1 MDHLVGVP
9 GVSFFSEGS
18 ENKRKRVAVI
28 GCTGSVGSSV
38 LDVCLAYPEKFQVTA
53 LAASTGRDTL
63 PRLCAEFSPRT
74 VALSAPRNDLPGGV
88 KILTGDDALLRLVE
102 LEDVDHVAVASS
114 GVAAVSALLHAIKLG
129 KEISLANKESA
140 LIVGNSLAQFVRIG
154 QLRPLDSEHNALWQC
169 LAGENYNFVEKLILT
184 ASGGP
189 FLRTPI
195 EKLNDVTPEQAAAHP
210 VWSMGKKISVDSA
223 TLINKGIELLEAQYL
238 FGIQAEKIFPVIHPG
253 SKIHGLVSFIDGTT
267 KLLMSPPDM
276 RLAALLALSWPERL
290 PQKMKKIEPIG
301 LNDLNLHF
309 EEPGRDRFPGLFTAI
324 DAAKAGEPYPVIL
337 IAADEAAVHLFLE
350 NKIKFTDIAPLVAEV
365 LDGYNGGA
373 VYDVP
378 GRAALYER
386 CRLHTF
392 ETVRNGRWKVV
403 WN

>member
-1 MDHLVGVP
+1 MGYLVGVF
-9 GVSFFSEGS
+9 GVSFFSERAG
-18 ENKRKRVAVI
+18 NKRKRIAVI

-38 LDVCLAYPEKFQVTA
+38 LDVARAYPEKFQVTA
-53 LAASTGRDTL
+53 LAALTGRDTL
-63 PRLCAEFSPRT
+63 PRLCAEFFPRT
-74 VALSAPRNDLPGGV
+74 VALATSRNDLPRGV

-102 LEDVDHVAVASS
+102 SEDVDHVAVASS
-114 GVAAVSALLHAIKLG
+114 GVAAVSALLHAIRAG
-129 KEISLANKESA
+129 KEVSLANKESA
-140 LIVGNSLAQFVRIG
+140 LIVGNSLAQFVRNG

-169 LAGENYNFVEKLILT
+169 LTGENYDFVEKLFLT

-189 FLRTPI
+189 FLRLPI
-195 EKLNDVTPEQAAAHP
+195 EKLNEVIPEQAAAHP

-223 TLINKGIELLEAQYL
+223 TLINKGIEILEAQYL
-238 FGIQAEKIFPVIHPG
+238 FGIGHEKIFPVIHPG

-276 RLAALLALSWPERL
+276 RLAALSALSWPERL

-301 LNDLNLHF
+301 LNNLDLHF
-309 EEPGRDRFPGLFTAI
+309 EEPSRERFPGLYTAM

-350 NKIKFTDIAPLVAEV
+350 GKIKFTDIAPLVAEV
-365 LDGYNGGA
+365 LEGYNGG
-373 VYDVP
+373 VVDDIP
-378 GRAALYER
+378 SRSALYER
-386 CRLHTF
+386 CRLHTL
-392 ETVRNGRWKVV
+392 ETVRKGRRKVV